1 MVVVVCL
8 ILLMVIVMAI
18 FPALF
23 TSINPM
29 KPSISKRL
37 SPPSWIGEDSKFLM
51 GSDYLGR
58 DVWSRIVHGARVS
71 MIVGFVAVFISGTIG
86 IIAGVVSG
94 YFKGKVSDIIMMITD
109 IQLSFPFLLLAVSL
123 AAALGPGLKNCII
136 ALGIGGWPGYC
147 RIVRS
152 EVLSIKER
160 DYVRASLA
168 LGASHLRIILL
179 DILPNVIPPVIV
191 IATFSFSYVIVLEA
205 ALSFLGLGVQPP
217 TQSWGIMISESRDY
231 MAVAWWL
238 VVFPGLA
245 LTLTVLSI
253 NLLGDWLRDR
263 LDPKLT
269 QL

>member
-1 MVVVVCL
+1 
-8 ILLMVIVMAI
+8 
-18 FPALF
+18 
-23 TSINPM
+23 
-29 KPSISKRL
+29 
-37 SPPSWIGEDSKFLM
+37 
-51 GSDYLGR
+51 
-58 DVWSRIVHGARVS
+58 
-71 MIVGFVAVFISGTIG
+71 
-86 IIAGVVSG
+86 
-94 YFKGKVSDIIMMITD
+94 
-109 IQLSFPFLLLAVSL
+109 
-123 AAALGPGLKNCII
+123 LKNCII
-136 ALGIGGWPGYC
+136 ALGVGGWPGYC

-168 LGASHLRIILL
+168 LGASHFRIILL
-179 DILPNVIPPVIV
+179 DVLPNVIPPVIV

-238 VVFPGLA
+238 VVFPGFA
-245 LTLTVLSI
+245 LTVTVLCI
-253 NLLGDWLRDR
+253 NLLGDWLRDQ